1 MTDEF
6 KSDMSDKEPGIMHG
20 INTYQKCPKC
30 GGTNFEV
37 RNYDRMWQ
45 DGDVYCIDCN
55 VYVRG
60 YDAG

>member
-1 MTDEF
+1 MPDEKKDPEF
-6 KSDMSDKEPGIMHG
+6 LITGIHG

-37 RNYDRMWQ
+37 RNYNRLWQ
-45 DGDVYCIDCN
+45 DGEVWCKSCN
-55 VYVRG
+55 VYVRE